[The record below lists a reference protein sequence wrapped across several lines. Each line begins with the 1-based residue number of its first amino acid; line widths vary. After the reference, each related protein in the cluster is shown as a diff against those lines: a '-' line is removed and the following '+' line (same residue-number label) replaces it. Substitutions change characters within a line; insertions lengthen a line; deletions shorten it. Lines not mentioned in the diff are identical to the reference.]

1 MYAIFAG
8 MLLTASAANAQ
19 CYPVKKTADVTYS
32 TVYNLTM
39 DIYTPIGSPATK
51 RPVLIMAHGGSFS
64 GGSKAE
70 NTSTEIARR
79 FASRGY
85 TTASINYRLES
96 STLNLT
102 DSNVAAGAVMRA
114 VGDMKAA
121 VRFFRKDAAGAN
133 LYLADTN
140 TVYVGGNSAGAITA
154 VNLAYLNDSL
164 EAPVY
169 IRSQIATNGG
179 VDGNSGNPGYSS
191 KVSGVLNFAGGVKDT
206 FWINAGEPKVFSAHG
221 DADKTVPYDYDNVL
235 NALTGNGALATTITL
250 FGSGAMKPRLDKVGV
265 TNVLK
270 TYVGADH
277 VPWESDVNIFKEIDS
292 LSAVFLGAPTCFE
305 LGLSTGI
312 EEVEASQISLYPN
325 PANNVLNITAET
337 PIRTIRIVDQ
347 LGREVETKNVAATTT
362 TISVANFS
370 KGIYVANLQMQSGA
384 NITKKFVVE

>member
-96 STLNLT
+96 SILNLT

-191 KVSGVLNFAGGVKDT
+191 KVSGVLNFAGGVK
-206 FWINAGEPKVFSAHG
+206 I
-221 DADKTVPYDYDNVL
+221 
-235 NALTGNGALATTITL
+235 L
-250 FGSGAMKPRLDKVGV
+250 FG
-265 TNVLK
+265 
-270 TYVGADH
+270 
-277 VPWESDVNIFKEIDS
+277 
-292 LSAVFLGAPTCFE
+292 
-305 LGLSTGI
+305 
-312 EEVEASQISLYPN
+312 
-325 PANNVLNITAET
+325 
-337 PIRTIRIVDQ
+337 
-347 LGREVETKNVAATTT
+347 
-362 TISVANFS
+362 
-370 KGIYVANLQMQSGA
+370 
-384 NITKKFVVE
+384 